1 MNEAEARTFLAS
13 HKQAV
18 LSTIR
23 RDGRPQ
29 LSNVLAV
36 YRDGKLILSTREAT
50 AKYHNLRR
58 DSRAS
63 LVILGDSFW
72 QYLVVDG
79 EASFLRL
86 PEAQGPLRDYYRLAS
101 GQEHSDWDEYDR
113 SMEQEQRVL
122 VTISVDHL
130 YPLS

>member
-1 MNEAEARTFLAS
+1 MNKAEAANFLAS

-23 RDGRPQ
+23 RNGRPQ
-29 LSNVLAV
+29 LSNVLTV
-36 YRDGKLILSTREAT
+36 YWDGKLALSTREST

-58 DSRAS
+58 DPRAS

-79 EASFLRL
+79 QASFLHL
-86 PEAQGPLRDYYRLAS
+86 PEAQAPLRDYYRLAS
-101 GQEHSDWDEYDR
+101 GQDHPDWDEYDR

-122 VTISVDHL
+122 VTISIDHM